1 MVAEKLVGGYHT
13 FPLRVTRPLQ
23 VGSGDETTV
32 LCAFNS
38 CLFQYSSLMVIDRF
52 GISAI
57 LSCHVREQLAWQTV
71 TQVQHMDSR
80 VIITI

>member
-1 MVAEKLVGGYHT
+1 MAENLVGGYQT
-13 FPLRVTRPLQ
+13 FPLHVTRPLQ

-32 LCAFNS
+32 PCAFNS
-38 CLFQYSSLMVIDRF
+38 CLFRYSSLTVIDHFAFQLYR
-52 GISAI
+52 
-57 LSCHVREQLAWQTV
+57 LCHVQEQLARQTV